1 MREAF
6 SPEAVE
12 DLLREMPP
20 FEDKKQS
27 ALEQRLCEKEG
38 EDSPAVAKA
47 IRPSAAQRQ
56 RQAQSQAAAR
66 AAEEVAA
73 QQAAQQNAMNDP
85 ISPISGESFECL
97 MLHLIFLVLLN

>member
-1 MREAF
+1 MIQNPCSRSAEYAAMREAF

-38 EDSPAVAKA
+38 EDSADMDGNTDD
-47 IRPSAAQRQ
+47 SLL
-56 RQAQSQAAAR
+56 
-66 AAEEVAA
+66 
-73 QQAAQQNAMNDP
+73 
-85 ISPISGESFECL
+85 CL
-97 MLHLIFLVLLN
+97 STNRLPNSLMALL